1 MHTFPGIQ
9 PLQYITIIHT
19 NAKIAVSTFA
29 LAQESSNSMANQRLL
44 PASTAARLGLEG
56 RPQAARRR
64 GLLLVPSVLAAH
76 RIEHGDEEQ
85 LKEHC
90 QVRGCPQNRLLVRR
104 CVFPAR
110 PGAS

>member
-19 NAKIAVSTFA
+19 NAKIAVSTFS

-44 PASTAARLGLEG
+44 PASTAARRGLEG

-64 GLLLVPSVLAAH
+64 GLLLAPFVLVAQN
-76 RIEHGDEEQ
+76 IEHGDEEHDHDSQ
-85 LKEHC
+85 KRYG
-90 QVRGCPQNRLLVRR
+90 VPDGTAVPW
-104 CVFPAR
+104 
-110 PGAS
+110 

>member
-1 MHTFPGIQ
+1 
-9 PLQYITIIHT
+9 
-19 NAKIAVSTFA
+19 
-29 LAQESSNSMANQRLL
+29 MAIQRLL
-44 PASTAARLGLEG
+44 PASTAARRGLEG

-64 GLLLVPSVLAAH
+64 GLLLAPFVLVAQN
-76 RIEHGDEEQ
+76 IEHGDEEQ